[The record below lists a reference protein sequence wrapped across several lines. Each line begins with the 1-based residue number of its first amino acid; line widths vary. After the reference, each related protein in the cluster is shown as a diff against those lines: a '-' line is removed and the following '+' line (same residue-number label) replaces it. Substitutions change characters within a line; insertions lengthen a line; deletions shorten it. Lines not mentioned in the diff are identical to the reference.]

1 MSFGSPSY
9 WIVVGASSAV
19 VAGLVLFVGS
29 DREELPGYRAAVVLY
44 IVGWGAVGSLPA
56 LWLLYG
62 IKVGPLNEPLGAAL
76 PAAVSVAI
84 AVSFLGGHLIL
95 GLAALTIGLTALPRV
110 VVHPRALWTKLT
122 HRERT
127 PALTDAELRTAEAY
141 DAEWQIEDRA
151 RNQRF
156 PAPERARLRRKRR

>member
-1 MSFGSPSY
+1 LNFGSPSY
-9 WIVVGASSAV
+9 WVIVGAASV
-19 VAGLVLFVGS
+19 MVAGLVVFVGS

-44 IVGWGAVGSLPA
+44 IIGWGAVGSLSA

-84 AVSFLGGHLIL
+84 AASFLGGHLIL
-95 GLAALTIGLTALPRV
+95 ALAALTIGLTAVPRV
-110 VVHPRALWTKLT
+110 IVHPHALWTKLT
-122 HRERT
+122 RRERT

-141 DAEWQIEDRA
+141 DAKWQMEDRA

-156 PAPERARLRRKRR
+156 GTPRRGRQRRKRH